1 MTAKYTK
8 EEGRLVRN
16 EKARRRNALKA
27 VLKPLPQEIEE
38 KIYSYMRNWIGG
50 RVDVPMRWQKHE
62 CAVLIDKT
70 ICNLRKIKYDTSD
83 WDDHTHLI
91 DIIET
96 TVINCC
102 ENRNFGCFK
111 YQRIL
116 KDLLLC
122 LTTTF
127 TRRFQR
133 EIAKRL
139 LPILNKGLARCSY
152 CNRVGFERGFRP
164 SGMRQINML
173 DIAYVW

>member
-1 MTAKYTK
+1 
-8 EEGRLVRN
+8 VRVVKGYKGIVISISKGN
-16 EKARRRNALKA
+16 L
-27 VLKPLPQEIEE
+27 
-38 KIYSYMRNWIGG
+38 
-50 RVDVPMRWQKHE
+50 RWQKHE